1 MKKKY
6 IHMFSAIIDFNVWDT
21 TKIFASQEEYADCKW
36 RQMCTMFIEI
46 SPFKMGVFVNNKE
59 LVLKQCCLCIELRVK
74 IILPLIFI

>member
-1 MKKKY
+1 
-6 IHMFSAIIDFNVWDT
+6 MFLAIIDFKCLGYKRNMQIVNGD
-21 TKIFASQEEYADCKW
+21 KCVP
-36 RQMCTMFIEI
+36 MFIEI